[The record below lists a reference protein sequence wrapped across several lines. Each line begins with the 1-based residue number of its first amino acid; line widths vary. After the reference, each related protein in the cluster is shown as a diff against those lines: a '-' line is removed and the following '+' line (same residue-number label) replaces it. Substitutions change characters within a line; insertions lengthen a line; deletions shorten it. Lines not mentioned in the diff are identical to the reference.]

1 LSGQEGKGGI
11 EMTITAGIDLG
22 STSTKAVIMED
33 EKILGSSIFPSNLG
47 LEESAELALDKITTE
62 NDMKKGDID
71 KIVTTGYGR
80 NSLPSVRKSI
90 DEIYA
95 KAIAVKWLGSPW
107 GQVRTLIDIGGQ
119 DSKALLFDKNCE
131 LDTFLMNQRCAAGT
145 GRFLEVMANAL
156 GVKIDELGEL
166 SMKSSEKI
174 NISSTCIVMAE
185 SEVISLIARK
195 KKKEDIIAAIHRSV
209 ADRVGNLAKSVGV
222 KEVVFF
228 EGGPARNIGLKHAL
242 EEKLGLKLYIPPN
255 PQITASIGA
264 ALEARRLLK
273 MEVKKR

>member
-1 LSGQEGKGGI
+1 
-11 EMTITAGIDLG
+11 MTVTAGIDLG
-22 STSTKAVIMED
+22 STATKAVILKD
-33 EKILGSSIFPSNLG
+33 DKILGSAIFPSNLG
-47 LEESAELALDKITTE
+47 LEESARMAIDKITEE
-62 NDMKKGDID
+62 NCLKREDIQ
-71 KIVTTGYGR
+71 KTVTTGYGR
-80 NSLPSVRKSI
+80 NSIPTVKKSI

-119 DSKALLFDKNCE
+119 DSKALSFDKNGE

-156 GVKIDELGEL
+156 GVKIDEMGEVSL
-166 SMKSSEKI
+166 KSTETIK
-174 NISSTCIVMAE
+174 ISSTCIVMAE

-228 EGGPARNIGLKHAL
+228 EGGPARNIGLKKAL
-242 EEKLGLKLYIPPN
+242 EDKLGLKLYIPPN

-264 ALEARRLLK
+264 ALEAGRLLENEK
-273 MEVKKR
+273 NR